1 MTYTANDY
9 LSHFIGRLNAQFQEA
24 ISGLNDEQLYHPVTE
39 DGNHA
44 VFLAWHWLR
53 TEDNVLNFICQ
64 GRKAPL
70 WLRQELHEKWNL
82 PKVNQGTGWDTADA
96 QALRVP
102 SAGALS
108 QYAKD
113 LNEDVM
119 PYLGGVS
126 QDDLRR
132 ETAVAPWGDAPVIQ
146 HIGQTI
152 LAHGNGHLAQIYT
165 IRSLLGLGGDPF

>member
-1 MTYTANDY
+1 MTYSVNDY
-9 LSHFIGRLNAQFQEA
+9 LSHFLGRLNTQFQEA
-24 ISGLNDEQLYHPVTE
+24 ITDLSDEQLYHRVT
-39 DGNHA
+39 DGGNHSA
-44 VFLAWHWLR
+44 FIAWHWLR

-70 WLRQELHEKWNL
+70 WLRQELHEKWDL
-82 PKVNQGTGWDTADA
+82 PKVDQGTGWDIADA
-96 QALRVP
+96 QALRIP
-102 SAGALS
+102 DTGALI

-119 PYLGGVS
+119 PYLGSVS
-126 QDDLRR
+126 RDDLQV
-132 ETAVAPWGDAPVIQ
+132 ETKVAPWGDAPVIQ

-152 LAHGNGHLAQIYT
+152 LVHGNGHLAQIYM